1 MSSTSIATRDA
12 VDKLPTFGVIAE
24 FSDPDELLAATKRA
38 YDAGYRR
45 MDAYSPF
52 PVHGLAEAL
61 GHRDNRVPV
70 TIFIGG
76 LVGLLGGFG
85 MEWWVSTIAYPH
97 NIGGRPL
104 FSWPSF
110 IPPAYEC
117 TILLAS
123 FGAVFGMLAMN
134 GLPRPHHPIFNAD
147 NFERASQDKFFLC
160 IEADDPQF
168 DLHATGDFLKT
179 LSPDNVSEVGN
190 DDGGY

>member
-1 MSSTSIATRDA
+1 MSSTSIATHDA
-12 VDKLPTFGVIAE
+12 AVKLPTFGMIAE
-24 FSDPDELLAATKRA
+24 FSDPDDLLAATTRA
-38 YDAGYRR
+38 YDAGYRK

-61 GHRDNRVPV
+61 GHRDNRVPI

-76 LVGLLGGFG
+76 LCGLVGGFG
-85 MEWWVSTIAYPH
+85 MEWWVSKVAYPH

-117 TILLAS
+117 TILLAA

-134 GLPRPHHPIFNAD
+134 GLPRPHHPIFNAE

-168 DLHATGDFLKT
+168 DINSTSDFLKS